1 MGDGYDGAADRGDE
15 YQDIFSDAAKARAT
29 RSAVQP
35 ATATLAPADGDIFS
49 DAAKARAARPATQ
62 TAQSPTLAAPL
73 GQPAP
78 AEPSA
83 PSTEKPAATISAY
96 QPSWWERMKSALGAK
111 APQGSRMAQWTQEL
125 GTTGEPQLITPEAAM
140 TPKEREAHPE
150 IAGLGEVAGS
160 LTTPTNVALLA
171 GTAGLGGLAGT
182 AGRLA
187 PRLVSGVFTA
197 QMLKG
202 AYDQFPE
209 FRDALDRGDESEARR
224 ILTHLVATGALSYLG
239 ARHAAGLEPLPT
251 LPPGLAETP
260 GYLGDLSRAEQQAR
274 TTERLTGRP
283 LAAQLEGP
291 RPTEPVVQGEAMRDR
306 IARRMQAVDANQA
319 ARAGM
324 ERLTEAERGIEAA
337 RQARVAAPV
346 ELPRVRPSEEPI
358 PIAGP
363 EPRTPMEQLSAEA
376 AEVTRER
383 EAREAGQRYASSLK
397 DEIADQIIKR
407 LRDEG
412 VFEEGQPGDLRVT
425 DRLAGLREE
434 SLADRLRRRGETIAQ
449 ASETARPGMERLA
462 RTEREIFNPPGV
474 QESAAQDDI
483 FSDVAAKRAARE
495 TPLFGRRPEALPV
508 EIPDYVREQSD
519 AALRKYA
526 KLAGNPTL
534 TAQAQAELVRRAA
547 EPREARPERAPR
559 EEAPPQRV
567 SVAQEQPAAPKPED
581 VTNYGRNQAQLYVN
595 RVRSARRGAAGE
607 FRGAYAQDLLT
618 AMLHGTPEPEPAA
631 TMTMQQARAIRSNVI
646 DFLARQG
653 PEKVSSRFDP
663 DVLEEAHR
671 ELASAADFAGAQE
684 RPGRYAADVEGEKE
698 LQWYGVNSARRM
710 IRDQWPWYSDEMT
723 PQQLVRA
730 AERGKGADY
739 ERIMGAIADH
749 VVAERDSARPVLEEY
764 APEMR
769 ALAEAVEHTD
779 PELASNLRDLAEGRF
794 RPRNLKEYI
803 ANAIADAHAAAHF
816 SDALDEARAEPAGPA
831 GTEEIPGFAAEPRAE
846 GGEAGGIERE
856 PLLPGTEEAVAEHHR
871 GAAEEQA
878 RRLTDEVR
886 TTQDINL
893 AAGEMERGSPLFRG
907 TEASPQ
913 HEMFAPGGGDIFD
926 EAARATAKK
935 GGTTL
940 YTFPA
945 ALFDAEAWRTA
956 FPGATE
962 ALARFGK
969 LELSPGDVMRGILRE
984 QTGELAR
991 SKEQLYHALT
1001 ARAQEWD
1008 ARPEKE
1014 RLDFIMREQH
1024 GQPQE
1029 TKADQSIADQLRA
1042 MFADRRRQIEQ
1053 LGHGAFSNWRKN
1065 YFPQMWERPERV
1077 RDWIN
1082 EVLTSKR
1089 PIEGPASFKKG
1100 RVFEDIQEGI
1110 DAGFKPLTTNP
1121 ITLAL
1126 AKITE
1131 MDRYILA
1138 HTTLDAMK
1146 QSGIAKAVMVG
1157 TDAPEGWTRLD
1168 DRIGTIYGR
1177 PEIPVKEAYDRAVWD
1192 QLAKVA
1198 DNLGIEH
1205 TRAVGIGGKRL
1216 GYATPGQITTRFATP
1231 ESVIAHEI
1239 GHNLDW
1245 KYGLKEQLVKN
1256 PLYAKELRALADL
1269 HVEGMRPEDV
1279 PESFRRYIRQGSEK
1293 MATMVEALVHAPEKF
1308 RQVAPNTWDFLQRFI
1323 ADRPELKPLL
1333 EAKPSL
1339 RYDTRTSEVSA
1350 GGMVIH
1356 GFYYAPREAANVFNS
1371 YLSPGL
1377 QRFKSYNAVRMVG
1390 NTLNQ
1395 AQLGLSA
1402 FHLGFTSL
1410 DSSVS
1415 DMALALERLSRG
1427 DVARAV
1433 VPAARSLTLVGSPI
1447 KTLLTGNHLLR
1458 EYLEPG
1464 RFAQMARLADAVA
1477 QAGGRVRMDPYYK
1490 NQAIESFWKAWGE
1503 GNYARAGLRAFP
1515 AAMEWAA
1522 KPVME
1527 YAVPRMKLGV
1537 FANIAEDVLTRADR
1551 EQWDPVRT
1559 RYELNRAWDSVDNRM
1574 GQIVYDNL
1582 FWNRAV
1588 KDLGM
1593 VSVRSLGWNL
1603 GTAREIFGGGLD
1615 LARQGARLA
1624 TGERAELTH
1633 RMAYVMALPIV
1644 VGFTGAVIHYLSTGR
1659 QPQTLTDYFFPQTGK
1674 VGPNGRPERLSLPSY
1689 LKDLYELRE
1698 HPMRTALNKIHP
1710 AITATAQFLRNED
1723 YFGTEIHH
1731 AGDPFIRQRLDD
1743 AEFVAKQF
1751 LPFSIRNAYQR
1762 AEAAGQTGLAA
1773 PLRGRSLAGTAESM
1787 IGLVPAPRSI
1797 TGTHAEELAHDLAL
1811 RTMPEGPRTR
1821 DQFDASQRLRSYE
1834 NRLRSGEMLAPA
1846 LRSEVAAGH
1855 LTGRQ
1860 AETAI
1865 RSARISPL
1873 ARDFQ
1878 HLSLA
1883 DALSVW
1889 DAADE
1894 QERRE
1899 LRPILAGKGRQLEH
1913 MPAADR
1919 RRMQEQLS
1927 AALEG
1932 TPATRNLAPPIWTPA
1947 AARPALA
1954 PPIQ

>member
-1 MGDGYDGAADRGDE
+1 M
-15 YQDIFSDAAKARAT
+15 
-29 RSAVQP
+29 
-35 ATATLAPADGDIFS
+35 
-49 DAAKARAARPATQ
+49 
-62 TAQSPTLAAPL
+62 LAAPAA
-73 GQPAP
+73 QPAP
-78 AEPSA
+78 AIPSTPSA
-83 PSTEKPAATISAY
+83 EKPAAAISAY
-96 QPSWWERMKSALGAK
+96 EPSWWERVKSAFGAK
-111 APQGSRMAQWTQEL
+111 APQGSRMAQWTQEV
-125 GTTGEPQLITPEAAM
+125 GTTGEPQLIAPEAAM
-140 TPKEREAHPE
+140 TPRERKENPE

-160 LTTPTNVALLA
+160 LTTPTNIALLA

-202 AYDQFPE
+202 AYDEFPE
-209 FRDALDRGDESEARR
+209 FRDAMDRGDEAEARR
-224 ILTHLVATGALSYLG
+224 ILTHIVASGAMAYLG
-239 ARHAAGLEPLPT
+239 GRHAAGAEPLPT
-251 LPPGLAETP
+251 LPEGLAETDT
-260 GYLGDLSRAEQQAR
+260 YLG
-274 TTERLTGRP
+274 RP
-283 LAAQLEGP
+283 IGVMP
-291 RPTEPVVQGEAMRDR
+291 PGGRPTEPVVQGEVMRDR
-306 IARRMQAVDANQA
+306 IARRMQAVEANQA

-324 ERLTEAERGIEAA
+324 GRLAEAERGIEAA
-337 RQARVAAPV
+337 RQARIAAPI
-346 ELPRVRPSEEPI
+346 ELPPVRPSEEPI

-376 AEVTRER
+376 ADVTRER
-383 EAREAGQRYASSLK
+383 EAREAGQRYASSLR
-397 DEIADQIIKR
+397 DEIAGEVIRR

-412 VFEEGQPGDLRVT
+412 MLEERPPGDVRVT

-434 SLADRLRRRGETIAQ
+434 SVADRLRRRGETIAA
-449 ASETARPGMERLA
+449 ASETARPGMDRLA
-462 RTEREIFNPPGV
+462 RAEREIFEPS
-474 QESAAQDDI
+474 QERTAAEPEGSAQSDI
-483 FSDVAAKRAARE
+483 FSDAVAERAGRE
-495 TPLFGRRPEALPV
+495 LPLFGRQPAAPAV
-508 EIPDYVREQSD
+508 EIPDYIREQPD
-519 AALRKYA
+519 AVLRKYA
-526 KLAGNPTL
+526 KAADNPRL
-534 TAQAQAELVRRAA
+534 TAQARAELARREV
-547 EPREARPERAPR
+547 EPREVRPAAAPR

-567 SVAQEQPAAPKPED
+567 SVAESQPAAPRPED

-595 RVRSARRGAAGE
+595 RVRSARRGAEGE

-646 DFLARQG
+646 DFLTRRE

-663 DVLEEAHR
+663 DVLEEAQR
-671 ELASAADFAGAQE
+671 ELQSAADFAGSTE
-684 RPGRYAADVEGEKE
+684 RPGRYMVEVGERGNE
-698 LQWYGVNSARRM
+698 TGTTETAWYGVNSPRKM

-730 AERGKGADY
+730 AERGHGADY

-749 VVAERDSARPVLEEY
+749 LVAERDAARPVLEEY
-764 APEMR
+764 GPEMR

-779 PELASNLRDLAEGRF
+779 PELASNLRDLAEGKL
-794 RPRNLKEYI
+794 RPRNLREYI
-803 ANAIADAHAAAHF
+803 ENAIADAHAAAQF
-816 SDALDEARAEPAGPA
+816 SNALDEARAESAGPA
-831 GTEEIPGFAAEPRAE
+831 STEEIAGLAAEPRPE
-846 GGEAGGIERE
+846 GGAAGGVERE
-856 PLLPGTEEAVAEHHR
+856 PLLPGTEEAVAEHQR
-871 GAAEEQA
+871 GAAEEQG
-878 RRLTDEVR
+878 RHLTNEVR

-893 AAGEMERGSPLFRG
+893 AAGDIERNSPLFRG

-913 HEMFAPGGGDIFD
+913 HEMFAPGGGDVFD
-926 EAARATAKK
+926 DAARAKAKK

-940 YTFPA
+940 YSFPA

-956 FPGATE
+956 FPGAGE

-991 SKEQLYHALT
+991 SKEQLYHSLT
-1001 ARAQEWD
+1001 TRARDWD
-1008 ARPEKE
+1008 ARPEEE

-1024 GQPQE
+1024 GKPQLE
-1029 TKADQSIADQLRA
+1029 KADQAIADQLRA

-1053 LGHGAFSNWRKN
+1053 LGHGAFSRWRQN
-1065 YFPQMWERPERV
+1065 YFPQMWERPNQV

-1100 RVFEDIQEGI
+1100 RVFDDIQEGI

-1126 AKITE
+1126 AKLTE

-1138 HTTLDAMK
+1138 HTTLDGMK
-1146 QSGIAKAVMVG
+1146 KAGIAKAVMVG
-1157 TDAPEGWTRLD
+1157 TDAPADWVRLD

-1177 PEIPVKEAYDRAVWD
+1177 PDIPVKEAYDRAVWD
-1192 QLAKVA
+1192 RLNEVA
-1198 DNLGIEH
+1198 ANLGIEH
-1205 TRAVGIGGKRL
+1205 ERGVAIGGKRL
-1216 GYATPGQITTRFATP
+1216 GFAEPGKITTRFATP

-1239 GHNLDW
+1239 GHQLDW
-1245 KYGLKEQLVKN
+1245 KYGLQAQLVKN
-1256 PLYAKELRALADL
+1256 PLYARELRALADL

-1279 PESFRRYIRQGSEK
+1279 PESFRRYIRKGSEK
-1293 MATMVEALVHAPEKF
+1293 MATMVEALIHAPEKF
-1308 RQVAPNTWDFLQRFI
+1308 RQVAPNTWDFLHRFI

-1333 EAKPSL
+1333 EARPSL
-1339 RYDTRTSEVSA
+1339 RYETRTSEVNA
-1350 GGMVIH
+1350 GGLVIH

-1377 QRFKSYNAVRMVG
+1377 QRFKTYNAVRMVG

-1395 AQLGLSA
+1395 AQLGISA

-1427 DVARAV
+1427 DVARAA
-1433 VPAARSLTLVGSPI
+1433 VPAVRSLTLVGSPI
-1447 KTLLTGNHLLR
+1447 KTLLTGNKLLR

-1464 RFAQMARLADAVA
+1464 RFAQISRLADAVA
-1477 QAGGRVRMDPYYK
+1477 QAGGRVHMDPYYK
-1490 NQAIESFWKAWGE
+1490 NQSIESFWKAWGE

-1515 AAMEWAA
+1515 AAMELAA

-1574 GQIVYDNL
+1574 GQVVYDNL

-1624 TGERAELTH
+1624 AGERAELTH

-1644 VGFTGAVIHYLSTGR
+1644 VGFTGAVIHYLSTGK
-1659 QPQTLTDYFFPQTGK
+1659 PLQTPTDYFFPQTGK
-1674 VGPNGRPERLSLPSY
+1674 IGPNGRPERISLPSY

-1698 HPMRTALNKIHP
+1698 HPMRTVLNKVHP
-1710 AITATAQFLRNED
+1710 AITATAEFLRNED
-1723 YFGTEIHH
+1723 YYGTEIHH

-1762 AEAAGQTGLAA
+1762 AQAAGQTGLAA
-1773 PLRGRSLAGTAESM
+1773 PLRRPSLGGTAESM

-1797 TGTHAEELAHDLAL
+1797 TGTHAEELAHELAL
-1811 RTMPEGPRTR
+1811 RTMPQGPRTR
-1821 DQFDASQRLRSYE
+1821 EQFEASQKLRSYE
-1834 NRLRSGEMLAPA
+1834 NRMRSGQLSPA
-1846 LRSEVAAGH
+1846 DMRGEVVAGRI
-1855 LTGRQ
+1855 TGRQ
-1860 AETAI
+1860 AEAAI
-1865 RSARISPL
+1865 RAARISPL

-1894 QERRE
+1894 QERRD
-1899 LRPILAGKGRQLEH
+1899 LRPLLAGKGRQLEH
-1913 MPAADR
+1913 MLPADR
-1919 RRMQEQLS
+1919 RKMQERLS
-1927 AALEG
+1927 AALG
-1932 TPATRNLAPPIWTPA
+1932 GGPATRTVAPPIWTPA
-1947 AARPALA
+1947 ARQEQLA